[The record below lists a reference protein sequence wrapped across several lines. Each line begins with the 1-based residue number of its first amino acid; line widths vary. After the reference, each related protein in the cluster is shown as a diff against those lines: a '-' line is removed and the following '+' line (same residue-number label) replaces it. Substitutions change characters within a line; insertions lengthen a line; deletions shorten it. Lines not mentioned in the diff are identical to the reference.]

1 MAQASRPSTPCPP
14 ELKNICSKPLLIHPV
29 QTRDSELKSF
39 VVMATIV
46 SIFSVCS
53 IITAIYYVYIRRYS
67 NSTHRGISRSHPF
80 SRRAADIFFSTS
92 AREGLDKEIVN
103 SLPVFLYKPENFRDG
118 LSCSVCLCEFEEN
131 DKARLLPS
139 CNHSFHVDCIDMWLF
154 SHSTCPLCR
163 AIVEKQCDA
172 SVELGERQ
180 IEVLI
185 GEEADENATGS
196 GEQHGGSSIN
206 GEQVEEH
213 SRITVVIDIK

>member
-1 MAQASRPSTPCPP
+1 
-14 ELKNICSKPLLIHPV
+14 
-29 QTRDSELKSF
+29 
-39 VVMATIV
+39 MATIV

-131 DKARLLPS
+131 DKAR
-139 CNHSFHVDCIDMWLF
+139 
-154 SHSTCPLCR
+154 